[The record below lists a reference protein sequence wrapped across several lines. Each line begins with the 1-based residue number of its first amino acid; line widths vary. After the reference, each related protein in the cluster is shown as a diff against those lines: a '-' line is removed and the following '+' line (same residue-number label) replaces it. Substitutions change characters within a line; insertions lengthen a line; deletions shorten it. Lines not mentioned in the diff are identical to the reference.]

1 VFLHSVRLD
10 PRCREA
16 RRDLADAYQ
25 MHATLSR
32 AFHVAK
38 EKCPPG
44 EFLWRLEPTRSGQQ
58 RPQLLIQ
65 GKTVAD
71 WNRVG
76 LAGWL
81 ARADPPLDLRARLQL
96 DELRVGQKFRFRL
109 RANPSVTRDGKRLG
123 LLRREDQEQW
133 LVRKASLH
141 GFGVS
146 CCVGVD
152 PAGVEASVDVH
163 ISQEQMMIAR
173 KHDGSSIKLYS
184 VLYDGIL
191 SVTDVDQFTSTL
203 QMGIGH
209 GKAFGLG
216 LLSVALVGRG

>member
-32 AFHVAK
+32 AFHVAN

-44 EFLWRLEPTRSGQQ
+44 KFLWRLEASRSGEQT
-58 RPQLLIQ
+58 PQLLIQ
-65 GKTVAD
+65 GTTVAD

-81 ARADPPLDLRARLQL
+81 VRADPPLDLRARLRL
-96 DELRVGQKFRFRL
+96 DSLHVGQEFRFRL
-109 RANPSVTRDGKRLG
+109 RANPSVTRAGKRLG
-123 LLRREDQEQW
+123 LLHREEQEQW
-133 LVRKASLH
+133 LLRKANLH
-141 GFGVS
+141 GFAVPLRAGADVVRDS
-146 CCVGVD
+146 S
-152 PAGVEASVDVH
+152 PADVH
-163 ISQEQMMIAR
+163 ISQEQMIMAR
-173 KHDGSSIKLYS
+173 KHDGSSIRLYS
-184 VLYDGIL
+184 VLYDGL
-191 SVTDVDQFTSTL
+191 LRVTDVDRFTGTL
-203 QMGIGH
+203 QVGIGH

-216 LLSVALVGRG
+216 LLSVAPVA